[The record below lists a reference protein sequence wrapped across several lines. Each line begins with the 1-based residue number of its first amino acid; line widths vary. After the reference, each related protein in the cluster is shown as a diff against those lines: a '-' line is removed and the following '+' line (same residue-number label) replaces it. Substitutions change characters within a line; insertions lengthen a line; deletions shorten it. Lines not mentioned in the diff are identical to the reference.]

1 MSETTEKPKKGKGML
16 FGLVGAI
23 VLAGG
28 GGFATYSGIIELPGQ
43 GGDKAST
50 HATGDPSHAA
60 PSEAS
65 YVQLD
70 PIVVDFGRGGRGGRL
85 RVSLA
90 IETSADDYAAIDTR
104 KYRIVDTLY
113 SFLRAVRE
121 DDLRDPSKTDL
132 LRSRILRRVLLETPP
147 GMVSDVLISE
157 FVIL

>member
-1 MSETTEKPKKGKGML
+1 MTETTEKPKKGKGML
-16 FGLVGAI
+16 FGLVGA
-23 VLAGG
+23 LLLGGG
-28 GGFATYSGIIELPGQ
+28 GGFAAYSGMIEIPGMGAKKVTHTKAEMAQ
-43 GGDKAST
+43 GSADKA
-50 HATGDPSHAA
+50 A
-60 PSEAS
+60 
-65 YVQLD
+65 YVMLD

-90 IETSADDYAAIDTR
+90 IETTPVDYDSVDQS

-113 SFLRAVRE
+113 SFLRAIKE

>member
-1 MSETTEKPKKGKGML
+1 VSDTTEKPKKGKGLL
-16 FGLVGAI
+16 FGLVAA
-23 VLAGG
+23 VLLGGG
-28 GGFATYSGIIELPGQ
+28 GGFAAYSGMINIPGLSPKAESH
-43 GGDKAST
+43 GESVSSHSAST
-50 HATGDPSHAA
+50 KAA
-60 PSEAS
+60 

-70 PIVVDFGRGGRGGRL
+70 PIVVDFGRGGRAGRL

-90 IETSADDYAAIDTR
+90 VETTPTHEGAVTDR

-113 SFLRAVRE
+113 SFLRAVNE

>member
-1 MSETTEKPKKGKGML
+1 MDDTTEKPRKGKGML
-16 FGLVGAI
+16 FGLIAAA

-28 GGFATYSGIIELPGQ
+28 GGFAAYTGLIEVPGL
-43 GGDKAST
+43 GAKKS
-50 HATGDPSHAA
+50 SHASSDVGYSA
-60 PSEAS
+60 PSSAS

-90 IETSADDYAAIDTR
+90 IETTSVDYAAVDDR

-121 DDLRDPSKTDL
+121 EDLRDPSKTDL